1 MTNAVLICDDSVLAQ
16 KQLRRC
22 LPSSR
27 QAFVEFAKDG
37 KDALMR
43 MRQNKYKVVFLD
55 LTMPVMDGIEV
66 LKTNQAEGL
75 ADTVIVVSADIQPK
89 MQAKVLEL
97 GALAFIKKPV
107 QKNELASILKEHGIH
122 D

>member
-1 MTNAVLICDDSVLAQ
+1 MLICDDSVLAQ